1 MELYNASVLFNVGL
15 RFFEDRVTFT
25 KAISAIFKTE
35 FDSCSE

>member
-1 MELYNASVLFNVGL
+1 MELYNAGVLFDVGL
-15 RFFEDRVTFT
+15 KALEERVAFT